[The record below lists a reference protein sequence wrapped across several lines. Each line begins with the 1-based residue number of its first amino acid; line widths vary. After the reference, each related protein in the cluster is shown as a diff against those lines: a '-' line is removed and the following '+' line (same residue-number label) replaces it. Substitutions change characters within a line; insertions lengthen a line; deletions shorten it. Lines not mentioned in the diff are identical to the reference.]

1 MKVALS
7 WLREFVDLPQ
17 DISSLVREMDD
28 LGLVIEGV
36 EHVGEGLEQV
46 VIARIDE
53 IRAIEGADRIRHV
66 IVDAGNGPVEI
77 VCGATN
83 FALGDFVPLAPVGA
97 VLPGGFEIALRK
109 MRGVV
114 SNGMLCSGK
123 ELGLGDDHSGLM
135 LLTHK
140 PGIAPGQRLIDVLSL
155 ESDVVLDISPEGNRP
170 DAWSVVGIA
179 RDLAARFQ
187 TPLRDPARPG
197 SDTGAMGGA
206 RASIQSPELCGA
218 LLVAE
223 LSGVVVTSSPSTI
236 ARRLEM
242 AGMRSI
248 NNVVDASNYVML
260 ERGQP
265 THPYDAA
272 AVAGQHIGVRRAV
285 DGESLE
291 TLDGV
296 TRVLGRAG
304 RGWGDTG
311 IDCVITDGNDAV
323 IGIAGVMGGASS
335 EIRDATTNVL
345 LEVAF
350 FDPMTIARTSKRL
363 GLRSE
368 ASHRF
373 ERGVDFAN
381 ALTATARFVEIL
393 SLSCPDLV
401 WVATQRSEG
410 LLPELPAIT
419 VSEQDVERL
428 LGTAIPADEIAR
440 ILSALHF
447 SVTIHGASVSVTA
460 PASRLDIRSGVAGRA
475 DVIEEIARVY
485 GYGRLARRV
494 PTWSQPGG
502 LNVAQRFRRTVR
514 ASATGMGWLE
524 AWTPSLIS
532 DEDFSVV
539 APEGTAV
546 RVTNPLASQE
556 SIMRTSMLVGLTD
569 AWASNADRGHGEVA
583 LFEMGVVAT
592 HPSDTSIQRESAGGV
607 GGASRL
613 RLPVETSVLSAVLG
627 REGDDARVAVASV
640 AALAERWG
648 LAEYEVRSAPG
659 LPGWHPTRMAEIIDC
674 GTGTVFGYVG
684 EVDPEVVAQRS
695 TRVIPG
701 QRLGFLQIDLNVL
714 SNTQKVLRRPL
725 LTPVPSR
732 FPSVIFDLSL
742 LAPKLVSASVIQRA
756 LRSSSPLVESATL
769 FDTFSGGA
777 LSDDIRSVTFAIRLS
792 SDERTLNEDEVLIAR
807 GQLLAAAAA
816 AGAEL
821 RL

>member
-1 MKVALS
+1 
-7 WLREFVDLPQ
+7 
-17 DISSLVREMDD
+17 
-28 LGLVIEGV
+28 
-36 EHVGEGLEQV
+36 
-46 VIARIDE
+46 
-53 IRAIEGADRIRHV
+53 
-66 IVDAGNGPVEI
+66 
-77 VCGATN
+77 
-83 FALGDFVPLAPVGA
+83 
-97 VLPGGFEIALRK
+97 
-109 MRGVV
+109 
-114 SNGMLCSGK
+114 
-123 ELGLGDDHSGLM
+123 
-135 LLTHK
+135 
-140 PGIAPGQRLIDVLSL
+140 
-155 ESDVVLDISPEGNRP
+155 
-170 DAWSVVGIA
+170 
-179 RDLAARFQ
+179 
-187 TPLRDPARPG
+187 
-197 SDTGAMGGA
+197 
-206 RASIQSPELCGA
+206 
-218 LLVAE
+218 
-223 LSGVVVTSSPSTI
+223 
-236 ARRLEM
+236 
-242 AGMRSI
+242 
-248 NNVVDASNYVML
+248 
-260 ERGQP
+260 
-265 THPYDAA
+265 
-272 AVAGQHIGVRRAV
+272 
-285 DGESLE
+285 
-291 TLDGV
+291 
-296 TRVLGRAG
+296 
-304 RGWGDTG
+304 
-311 IDCVITDGNDAV
+311 
-323 IGIAGVMGGASS
+323 
-335 EIRDATTNVL
+335 
-345 LEVAF
+345 
-350 FDPMTIARTSKRL
+350 
-363 GLRSE
+363 
-368 ASHRF
+368 
-373 ERGVDFAN
+373 
-381 ALTATARFVEIL
+381 
-393 SLSCPDLV
+393 
-401 WVATQRSEG
+401 
-410 LLPELPAIT
+410 
-419 VSEQDVERL
+419 
-428 LGTAIPADEIAR
+428 
-440 ILSALHF
+440 
-447 SVTIHGASVSVTA
+447 
-460 PASRLDIRSGVAGRA
+460 
-475 DVIEEIARVY
+475 
-485 GYGRLARRV
+485 
-494 PTWSQPGG
+494 
-502 LNVAQRFRRTVR
+502 
-514 ASATGMGWLE
+514 MGWLE

-592 HPSDTSIQRESAGGV
+592 HPSDTAIQRESAGGV

-701 QRLGFLQIDLNVL
+701 KRLGFLQIDLNVL

-756 LRSSSPLVESATL
+756 LRSSSSLVESATL